1 MEEAYKELYQQF
13 LRLRSLCLRQAAM
26 LHQLTTALQKHQGAS
41 VIAGEVGEMNLVP
54 SHDSPVYHYQHP
66 QPLVTDEWKH
76 APPCGVSHAF
86 GNQGAVSGLLADDM
100 AKLSVDTTN
109 QRKQNVKAENIN
121 PFCLDSS
128 VCLEASSS
136 TSKLLRSNYS
146 SEVRTY
152 PMPAGSS
159 PYRMDDCLDPAGGAM
174 LSEVALQSHVCEF
187 CQAVFPGEASTRG
200 DFLRH
205 LHTHVT

>member
-13 LRLRSLCLRQAAM
+13 LCLRSLCLRQAAM

-41 VIAGEVGEMNLVP
+41 ILVEEVGEMNLVP
-54 SHDSPVYHYQHP
+54 SHDSPVYQRP
-66 QPLVTDEWKH
+66 QPLVADERKH
-76 APPCGVSHAF
+76 APPCGISYAF
-86 GNQGAVSGLLADDM
+86 GNQGAVSGLLTEDM
-100 AKLSVDTTN
+100 AKLSVDTTY

-128 VCLEASSS
+128 VGLEAPSGG
-136 TSKLLRSNYS
+136 SKLLRSNYS
-146 SEVRTY
+146 SEVRTLS
-152 PMPAGSS
+152 PMPAATS
-159 PYRMDDCLDPAGGAM
+159 PYLIDDRLDQSGGAM

>member
-1 MEEAYKELYQQF
+1 MFFPCDVPGRGAGEMEEAYKELYQQF

-26 LHQLTTALQKHQGAS
+26 LHQLTTALQKHQGLCFDLIMHATENQIFNLRLNHLFSGAS
-41 VIAGEVGEMNLVP
+41 VIAGEVGGMNLVP

-128 VCLEASSS
+128 VCLEASSG

-152 PMPAGSS
+152 PV
-159 PYRMDDCLDPAGGAM
+159 M
-174 LSEVALQSHVCEF
+174 LRNVYLSQSC
-187 CQAVFPGEASTRG
+187 S
-200 DFLRH
+200 
-205 LHTHVT
+205 VTVH